1 MHCLSQVR
9 GFHDRRV
16 DGRSRHGVYF
26 NTLNRVRSGGG
37 TILMSIPAQDNL
49 NDASAPD
56 ISATMGG
63 NEETGT
69 AFYTNRYKLNLS
81 SAEAARQIVHN
92 ISHYRTLIWQYI
104 RRDFVASYK
113 GSILGVL
120 WKFILPLVPMSV
132 YIWLHVLGVFRAD
145 VGMPRAI
152 YVVAGLTFWELW
164 AGSLQL
170 SLNRL
175 QAESN
180 LIKKVRVPLI
190 VVYLT
195 GLGQLL
201 FDTSVRL
208 VLLIVLLLAFSI
220 QPSWSWLLLPVLVAP
235 LLLLGMG
242 LGILLSFF
250 AVFTQDVRNI
260 VTILVRYGMFVSAVI
275 FPLPMDGFVGSV
287 ILANPLYHLVNGSRS
302 VLVHGTLPSAGSY
315 ALCVAASVVICL
327 FAFKKTCSMEERLAW
342 AL

>member
-1 MHCLSQVR
+1 MSQAAQTPP
-9 GFHDRRV
+9 
-16 DGRSRHGVYF
+16 HGASEALAGAS
-26 NTLNRVRSGGG
+26 TGDMAERG
-37 TILMSIPAQDNL
+37 TI
-49 NDASAPD
+49 
-56 ISATMGG
+56 T
-63 NEETGT
+63 
-69 AFYTNRYKLNLS
+69 YTNRYKLNLS
-81 SAEAARQIVHN
+81 TREAARQLVHN
-92 ISHYRTLIWQYI
+92 IRHFRTLIWQYI

-113 GSILGVL
+113 GTVLGVA

-132 YIWLHVLGVFRAD
+132 YIWLHVLGVFQGD

-152 YVVAGLTFWELW
+152 YVVVGLTFWELW

-175 QAESN
+175 QAEAN

-190 VVYLT
+190 IVYLT

-201 FDTSVRL
+201 FDTLVRL
-208 VLLIVLLLAFSI
+208 VLLIALLLVFSI
-220 QPSWSWLLLPVLVAP
+220 QPSWTWLLLPVLAMP

-275 FPLPMDGFVGSV
+275 FPLPMDGVVGSIV
-287 ILANPLYHLVNGSRS
+287 LANPMYHLVNESRLI
-302 VLVHGTLPSAGSY
+302 LVHGSLPNPVPYTLY
-315 ALCVAASVVICL
+315 VTASIVICL